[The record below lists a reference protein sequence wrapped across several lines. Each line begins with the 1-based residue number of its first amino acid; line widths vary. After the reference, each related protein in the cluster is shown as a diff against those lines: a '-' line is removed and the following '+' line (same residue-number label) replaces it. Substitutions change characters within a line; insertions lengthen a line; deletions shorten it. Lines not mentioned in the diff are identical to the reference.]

1 MFEGRCEITAL
12 TCVSLTVLS
21 FLHVLML
28 SALHIQQRAH
38 VYVD

>member
-1 MFEGRCEITAL
+1 L